1 MAEPHQA
8 LGEGAA
14 QEAPTAP
21 HATPRTGKGR
31 KTGPERFWSRW
42 PVRFAFA
49 ASLVLS
55 GLAHCTAMPMPFGQS
70 FEINEVDGEAAI
82 PVDLFE
88 PEPDTPPPPPPEEI
102 KPPSEDDKGAT
113 AATATARPHPAPDA
127 GAPRDAASDAG
138 VTDGAASGTGLDGA
152 IALAEAGAAPGGPRN
167 PQAVIGAAGDI
178 QVDKVLVMVILNG
191 EVIRKSSVAPSLAR
205 LLRRVDQWDAF
216 MHGTDIDP
224 LKDID
229 WVMISGPSVQNTT
242 RDVVLVRYGATDAK
256 VGHAMDVVAESYAQH
271 GGGDAFDAGLG
282 SMKAVRSLADGA
294 ERVVMMPHSHVL
306 AVVPSSAASKVARQ
320 LARASVPAHVR
331 PGEALYMRV
340 ADPHHPM
347 PAIPASI
354 TELRLRVVPAEDDG
368 AEVFVEGD
376 TASPE
381 AAKQAASQIDTFFRN
396 FSTSF
401 QGLAARAMTGGLLDG
416 VEVTSQGSVVK
427 VHLAASHEQIV
438 AVIGL
443 AGDFPGVAPPPPP
456 SGAPRPRSSH

>member
-1 MAEPHQA
+1 
-8 LGEGAA
+8 
-14 QEAPTAP
+14 
-21 HATPRTGKGR
+21 
-31 KTGPERFWSRW
+31 
-42 PVRFAFA
+42 
-49 ASLVLS
+49 
-55 GLAHCTAMPMPFGQS
+55 MPLPFGQS

-88 PEPDTPPPPPPEEI
+88 QQDTPPPPPPPEEV
-102 KPPSEDDKGAT
+102 KPPAEEEKGPAV
-113 AATATARPHPAPDA
+113 ATATVRPRPAPDA
-127 GAPRDAASDAG
+127 GAPHDGGPDAARDAASEAG
-138 VTDGAASGTGLDGA
+138 VTDGGASGEGLDGA
-152 IALAEAGAAPGGPRN
+152 IALADAGPASGGPRD

-191 EVIRKSSVAPSLAR
+191 EIIRKSSVAPSLAR

-229 WVMISGPSVQNTT
+229 WIMISGPSVQNTT

-271 GGGDAFDAGLG
+271 GGGDAFDAGVG
-282 SMKAVRSLADGA
+282 SMKAVRSFADGA
-294 ERVVMMPHSHVL
+294 ERVVMMPHPHVL
-306 AVVPSSAASKVARQ
+306 AVVPSGAASKVARQ

-347 PAIPASI
+347 PAIPAAI
-354 TELRLRVVPAEDDG
+354 TELRLRIVPTDDDG
-368 AEVFVEGD
+368 ADVFVEGD

-381 AAKQAASQIDTFFRN
+381 AAKQAAGEIETFFRN
-396 FSTSF
+396 FNGSL

-416 VEVTSQGSVVK
+416 VEVTSQGSLVK
-427 VHLAASHEQIV
+427 LHVAASHEQIV
-438 AVIGL
+438 AVISL
-443 AGDFPGVAPPPPP
+443 AGDLPGVAPPPPAP
-456 SGAPRPRSSH
+456 SSSAPRPRSSH